1 MDNKTQ
7 LSQIY
12 ITKPINDQGS
22 EDNTMDDEVDQN
34 EDWGEKCATTKVLH
48 IGEVVF

>member
-22 EDNTMDDEVDQN
+22 EDNTMDDEVDKNQDRR
-34 EDWGEKCATTKVLH
+34 EICATTEAL
-48 IGEVVF
+48 